1 MFTLTKNI
9 VLRYLIFLLWL
20 IFGIYIP
27 EFSYVF
33 IILSYFLLMVKG
45 RDAELLIGLF
55 FLLILS
61 DSYYLPFA
69 QKIKPIVFLLFCVY
83 TIRNNLGLGSNIIF
97 KSLVPFFVLS
107 AFVSAISPNISAAFQ
122 KYISYLL
129 LFLCVP
135 SFLNYFLNKY
145 GNKILLILL
154 QTCVVVLIAGLV
166 ISIVKPEVAFSHG
179 SRYRGFFGNPNGL
192 GIFAFLVFVL
202 YEVCKKHLDLMFSFA
217 ERAMFTCLVLG
228 SLVFTQSRGSMLGCL
243 LFISMQRLGRLSSIF
258 LILVV
263 VIYASASDDIIRI
276 AFSIVNSLELGDALR
291 LESIEQLEKGSGRT
305 IAWQFAWEEI
315 QKNFFFG
322 RGWSYDE
329 IYMGGVVK
337 QILLKLDHQG
347 GVHNS
352 FLIFWLNVGI
362 VGLLLFI
369 GSLFYLILRTSR
381 TSPLAMPFFA
391 GALFIANFEPWLSAS
406 LNPYTILYLMI
417 VTLLLKEKS
426 TGEEELA

>member
-1 MFTLTKNI
+1 
-9 VLRYLIFLLWL
+9 
-20 IFGIYIP
+20 
-27 EFSYVF
+27 
-33 IILSYFLLMVKG
+33 
-45 RDAELLIGLF
+45 
-55 FLLILS
+55 
-61 DSYYLPFA
+61 
-69 QKIKPIVFLLFCVY
+69 
-83 TIRNNLGLGSNIIF
+83 
-97 KSLVPFFVLS
+97 
-107 AFVSAISPNISAAFQ
+107 
-122 KYISYLL
+122 
-129 LFLCVP
+129 
-135 SFLNYFLNKY
+135 
-145 GNKILLILL
+145 
-154 QTCVVVLIAGLV
+154 
-166 ISIVKPEVAFSHG
+166 
-179 SRYRGFFGNPNGL
+179 
-192 GIFAFLVFVL
+192 
-202 YEVCKKHLDLMFSFA
+202 MFSFA

-381 TSPLAMPFFA
+381 TSPLAIPFFA